1 MDSEN
6 VFDIPSGYNA
16 LIKQIV
22 EFNKQKGN
30 GKGADYAQDSP

>member
-22 EFNKQKGN
+22 EFNKQKRQWEEGR
-30 GKGADYAQDSP
+30 